1 MKIAFVVATLFLSI
15 ATLRAETPATQPSS
29 GVLSFSAKSL
39 DGKDVNLS
47 QYAGKV
53 LLIVNTASKCGNTP
67 QYEDLENLYKKYKD
81 RGFMVL
87 GFPANNFRQQ
97 EPGTNKEIAE
107 FCTQKYGVT
116 FDMFE
121 KINVKGAEKS
131 PLYQYLTDAST
142 DPKFSGDISWN
153 FEKFLIDRNGNVVG
167 RFKPGT
173 KPNTPEVVNAIEA
186 ELAK

>member
-1 MKIAFVVATLFLSI
+1 MNKLFLAIVFLCSVTLF
-15 ATLRAETPATQPSS
+15 AETPATQPAE

-39 DGKDVNLS
+39 AGQEINLS

-67 QYEDLENLYKKYKD
+67 QYADLQTVFDKYKE
-81 RGFMVL
+81 RGLMVL
-87 GFPANNFRQQ
+87 GFPSNDFNKQ
-97 EPGTNKEIAE
+97 EPGTNADIAT

-116 FDMFE
+116 FDMFS
-121 KINVKGAEKS
+121 KVDVLGPTKS
-131 PLYQYLTDAST
+131 PLYQYLTDASS
-142 DPKFSGDISWN
+142 DPEHAGDISWN
-153 FEKFLIDRNGNVVG
+153 FEKFLINRQGKVVA
-167 RFKPGT
+167 RFQPRT